1 MKKLIYSLFLGL
13 SLTLSFILSSGAYAD
28 TSSVSCEGDPN
39 KIAAEVFGR
48 KITEAELHQ
57 ALSVDLYEL
66 QSNIFELK
74 KRKIEEMVGKI
85 VLEKE
90 AARRKMS
97 VNELLEREVQR
108 NVKKVSNKD
117 IDKFYEQQKEHLKGT
132 KEQYEERIRNFLQNE
147 HQKEAYEKYV
157 ERLKKTARAQ
167 VYLEKPERPR
177 VTLNL
182 TPAPLKGGENAK
194 VKIVEFSDFECPF
207 CGGLTKTVD
216 KVLKKYGRAVNLT
229 FKAFPLSRH
238 ANAVLAHQ
246 ASLCAHDQGKFWPF
260 HDKLFENQQNLQRA
274 DLEKYAENL
283 KLDLAKFK
291 QCLDSGEKFAK
302 IQKELLEGQ
311 EAGVRSTPTLFING
325 KIVVGNVPQKAIED
339 VVNEELAKK

>member
-1 MKKLIYSLFLGL
+1 MKNLILFVFLISSPYL
-13 SLTLSFILSSGAYAD
+13 YAQSSTLSCD
-28 TSSVSCEGDPN
+28 GDPN
-39 KIAAEVFGR
+39 KIIAEVFGR

-66 QSNIFELK
+66 QSNIYELK
-74 KRKIEEMVGKI
+74 KRKIEEMIGKI

-108 NVKKVSNKD
+108 NVKKISDKD
-117 IDKFYEQQKEHLKGT
+117 IDKFYEKQKEHLKGT
-132 KEQYEERIRNFLQNE
+132 KEQYADRIRNFLQNE
-147 HQKEAYEKYV
+147 RQNEAYQKYV

-167 VYLEKPERPR
+167 VHIEKPERPR

-182 TPAPLKGGENAK
+182 TPAPLKGNENAK
-194 VKIVEFSDFECPF
+194 VKIIEFSDFECPF
-207 CGGLTKTVD
+207 CGGLTKTLD
-216 KVLKKYGRAVNLT
+216 KILKKYGRAVSLS

-238 ANAVLAHQ
+238 PNAPLAHQ
-246 ASLCAHDQGKFWPF
+246 ASLCAHDQGKFWPY
-260 HDKLFENQQNLQRA
+260 HDKLFESQQALQRSN
-274 DLEKYAENL
+274 LEKYASDFR
-283 KLDLAKFK
+283 LDMTKFK

-302 IQKELLEGQ
+302 VQKELLEGQ

-325 KIVVGNVPQKAIED
+325 KIVVGNVPQEAIEE
-339 VVNEELAKK
+339 VINEELTKK